1 MKHQLTQ
8 ISSKFQ
14 AAVGE
19 YCDGG
24 IGMETEN
31 LPAALKILS
40 EMSTNAQQVSSL
52 VDQMLERVRSGEF
65 STEYGLSFLEVKYQ
79 MLLDYLIN
87 LTFVVLR
94 KCTGQTIEN
103 DPAIDRLIEL
113 RTVLEKIRPIDYKLR
128 YQIDKLVKTATT
140 GVEDLNDPSNFK
152 ARPELLT
159 SQVNQNESDDD
170 AGSGSDEDD
179 DEVDHKKLKDQLY
192 RPPKFTAMHFDDDP
206 AQEKSRKQYERLKKR
221 ALQSSIVQE
230 MKEEYL
236 DTPIEISEG
245 SKAAQIYNKA
255 QKERERFEEDNF
267 VRLPITKADKHR
279 QRQMTTLGT
288 LGNEITSF
296 RDISMLTGGKNMET
310 SSKKGN
316 KRKGAGGKKKMGKK
330 RKFH

>member
-1 MKHQLTQ
+1 
-8 ISSKFQ
+8 
-14 AAVGE
+14 
-19 YCDGG
+19 
-24 IGMETEN
+24 MEETTEN

-40 EMSTNAQQVSSL
+40 EMSTNAEQVTSL

-103 DPAIDRLIEL
+103 NPAIDRLIEL

-140 GVEDLNDPSNFK
+140 GVEDVNDPSNFK

-159 SQVNQNESDDD
+159 SQMATQGDSESGSDDD
-170 AGSGSDEDD
+170 DSDI
-179 DEVDHKKLKDQLY
+179 DHKKLKDQLY
-192 RPPKFTAMHFDDDP
+192 RPPKLTAMHYDDDP
-206 AQEKSRKQYERLKKR
+206 MTEKNRKQFERLKKR
-221 ALQSSIVQE
+221 ALQSSIIQE

-245 SKAAQIYNKA
+245 SKAAQMYNKA
-255 QKERERFEEDNF
+255 QKERERYEEDNL
-267 VRLPITKADKHR
+267 VRLPITKADKHQ

-296 RDISMLTGGKNMET
+296 RDISMLTGGRKDMDM
-310 SSKKGN
+310 SGKKGK
-316 KRKGAGGKKKMGKK
+316 KRKGTGGKKSKGKK
-330 RKFH
+330 RKFHWKPTFLHLILIFY